1 MKTSASPFT
10 ALALA
15 EQQLSTLDAA
25 LLRRRLKQTQSPCDV
40 EVSVAGRLLK
50 AFCSNDYLGF
60 ANHPQLIAAMAEGA
74 AQYGVGSGASHLI
87 SGHSQAHDLLET
99 ELARTQ
105 AKHIDDARALF
116 FCTGYLANI
125 TAVTALAG
133 LGLGLRAANPN
144 AGISIY
150 SAKLNHASLIDGVKL
165 AAAQTKAA
173 VHLFDHTNLAH
184 LTEMLQADS
193 AAHKLIVTDGVFSM
207 DGDLAP
213 VTDLLTIAKAHDAL
227 LIVDDAHG
235 FGVLGKYGHGILE
248 HFHIQSDRIV
258 YIGTLGKAAGVSGAF
273 VCAHQTLMECLI
285 QKGRPYIYS
294 TATPPAIA
302 HTVLASLHLIEGEEG
317 QARRTHLNQLIA
329 IWRQEMKLHHW
340 QASSS
345 MTPIQ
350 PLVLGSNA
358 AALFASK
365 QLDEAGYW
373 IPAIRPPTVPEGSA
387 RLRITFSAN
396 HSTQAVRE
404 LISELQKIEASVHN
418 ASETKTV

>member
-1 MKTSASPFT
+1 MKPSTTPFT

-15 EQQLSTLDAA
+15 QQQLDTLDAS

-40 EVSVAGRLLK
+40 EVTVAGRLLK

-60 ANHPQLIAAMAEGA
+60 ANHPRLVAAMAEGA

-87 SGHSQAHDLLET
+87 SGHSMAHDLLET

-105 AKHIDDARALF
+105 TEHIHDARALF

-125 TAVTALAG
+125 TAITALAG
-133 LGLGLRAANPN
+133 LGLN
-144 AGISIY
+144 AVNQNVGISIY

-165 AAAQTKAA
+165 AAAQTKAS
-173 VHLFDHTNLAH
+173 VHLFDHTKLAD
-184 LTEMLQADS
+184 LNEMLQADS
-193 AAHKLIVTDGVFSM
+193 SVHKLIVTDGVFSM

-213 VTDLLTIAKAHDAL
+213 VADLLAIAEAHDAL

-248 HFHIQSDRIV
+248 YCQIQSDRIV

-273 VCAHQTLMECLI
+273 VCAHKTLMECLI

-302 HTVLASLHLIEGEEG
+302 HTVLASLYLIEGEEG
-317 QARRTHLNQLIA
+317 QARRAHLNQLIA
-329 IWRQEMKLHHW
+329 IWHHELQLEHW
-340 QASSS
+340 QISSS

-358 AALFASK
+358 AALLASR

-404 LISELQKIEASVHN
+404 LIAELQKIEALVYAS
-418 ASETKTV
+418 SETKAV

>member
-1 MKTSASPFT
+1 MKTSVSPFT

-15 EQQLSTLDAA
+15 EQQLDALDAT
-25 LLRRRLKQTQSPCDV
+25 LLRRRLKRTQSPCDV
-40 EVSVAGRLLK
+40 EVKVAGRLLK

-60 ANHPQLIAAMAEGA
+60 ANHPRLIVAMAEGA

-87 SGHSQAHDLLET
+87 SGHSMAHDLLET

-105 AKHIDDARALF
+105 EKHIDDARALF

-125 TAVTALAG
+125 TAITALAG
-133 LGLGLRAANPN
+133 LGLHAANPN
-144 AGISIY
+144 SGISIY
-150 SAKLNHASLIDGVKL
+150 SARLNHASLIDGVKL
-165 AAAQTKAA
+165 AAAQTKAS
-173 VHLFDHTNLAH
+173 VHLFDHTNLAQ
-184 LTEMLQADS
+184 LKEMLQADLS
-193 AAHKLIVTDGVFSM
+193 AHKLIVTDGVFSM

-213 VTDLLTIAKAHDAL
+213 VADLLTIAETHDAL

-248 HFHIQSDRIV
+248 HFQIQSDRIV

-273 VCAHQTLMECLI
+273 VCAHKILMECLI

-317 QARRTHLNQLIA
+317 QARRTQLNQLIA
-329 IWRQEMKLHHW
+329 IWQQEMQLQHW
-340 QASSS
+340 HVGSS

-396 HSTQAVRE
+396 HSTLAVRE
-404 LISELQKIEASVHN
+404 LISELQKIEVSVHTS
-418 ASETKTV
+418 SETKTA